1 MFCAATNVADVDCI
15 LNCDRE
21 SISVSLP
28 SAEAYLHLPMVV
40 SMKWNENL
48 LLFVTTRIF
57 PLILIFHGQ
66 SSKFDRFSLLNNL
79 PKAVSFA
86 KVNLNQGKRLLVCC
100 NNGI

>member
-1 MFCAATNVADVDCI
+1 MFCAATDVADVDCI